1 MIILV
6 YGLVLFLGIHSLAIV
21 APATRDRLAARLGE
35 WPWKALFSVIA
46 LAGFVLIVM
55 GFREARLEPV
65 WLYVPP
71 LWLRHVALVLLIPV
85 FPLLLAAYLPG
96 RIRTFARN
104 PLLIATK
111 AWALAH
117 LLANGRLVDV
127 VLFGSFL
134 LWAGAYRL
142 SLLRRTP
149 RSTPAL
155 PATPMNDFIVIGA
168 GLALYAWFIYGLHAA
183 LFGVSPLVLN

>member
-1 MIILV
+1 VIILV
-6 YGLVLFLGIHSLAIV
+6 CGLVLFLGIHSLAIV
-21 APATRDRLAARLGE
+21 SPATRDRFAARLGE
-35 WPWKALFSVIA
+35 WPWKGLFAVIS
-46 LAGFVLIVM
+46 LAGFVLIVV

-71 LWLRHVALVLLIPV
+71 LGLRHVALVLLIPV

-134 LWAGAYRL
+134 LWAGAYRV

-155 PATPMNDFIVIGA
+155 PATPMNDFIVIAA

-183 LFGVSPLVLN
+183 LFGVSPLALN